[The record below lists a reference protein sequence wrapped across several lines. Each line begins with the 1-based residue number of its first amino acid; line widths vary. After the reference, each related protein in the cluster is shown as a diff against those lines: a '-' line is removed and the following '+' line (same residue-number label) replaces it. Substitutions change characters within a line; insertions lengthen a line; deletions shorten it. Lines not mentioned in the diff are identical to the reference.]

1 MFLQATLDKW
11 TRKTPANHVHP
22 DFLHCT
28 LLFLKFILKPIF
40 SLKSFEVAPIYRN
53 IPASSFV
60 GREFKV

>member
-1 MFLQATLDKW
+1 MFLQATLEKW
-11 TRKTPANHVHP
+11 SAQDACQSCSSGFPA
-22 DFLHCT
+22 CT

-53 IPASSFV
+53 IPASSLV